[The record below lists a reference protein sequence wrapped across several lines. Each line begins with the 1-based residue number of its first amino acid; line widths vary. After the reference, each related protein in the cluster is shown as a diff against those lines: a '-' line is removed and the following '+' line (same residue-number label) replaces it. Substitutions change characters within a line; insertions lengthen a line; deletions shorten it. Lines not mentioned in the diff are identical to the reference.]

1 MVAAEGPYQTIRTVE
16 PSRRSDR
23 AEGVEQHLRRITAD
37 GSILVSRHG
46 EEPFAT
52 QLFSEPAVLL
62 SRLHVD
68 ETSASVPYEF
78 PQWNDTW
85 PVGRWRNR

>member
-1 MVAAEGPYQTIRTVE
+1 MVAEECPYPTIRTVE

-23 AEGVEQHLRRITAD
+23 AEGIGQHLRLITAN
-37 GSILVSRHG
+37 GSTLVSRHG

-52 QLFSEPAVLL
+52 QLYSEPAVLL

-85 PVGRWRNR
+85 PVGR

>member
-1 MVAAEGPYQTIRTVE
+1 MVAEEGPCPKIRTID

-23 AEGVEQHLRRITAD
+23 TEGIGQHLRLIAAD
-37 GSILVSRHG
+37 GRILVSRHG

-52 QLFSEPAVLL
+52 QPFLESAILL

-68 ETSASVPYEF
+68 ETSAFVPYEF